1 MLREL
6 LARGG
11 LAPNYP
17 VDAVTLLHALC
28 HKDSRGRTMDHRTE
42 CAAIRLE
49 FGADPSPKDTHGETP
64 VMWAT
69 KHALTD
75 RLVGVPGVGL
85 ASSPSDSNW

>member
-1 MLREL
+1 MLREVL
-6 LARGG
+6 TRGG
-11 LAPNYP
+11 LDPNYP
-17 VDAVTLLHALC
+17 TVDGVTLLHEVC

-42 CAAIRLE
+42 CAAILLE

-75 RLVGVPGVGL
+75 IAGFLKARG
-85 ASSPSDSNW
+85 AT